1 MIRLKPTVAGVKPT
15 LADHD
20 VLQFCKTGFLVLEG
34 VIPDSTNEWVYAY
47 MDRENAAAGSPM
59 SGIANEERFVEEVL
73 LHPEVAGAARSLLGD
88 NFALPDQ
95 MATHRLVEPKKMGQ
109 WHMDGGSQ
117 FERACNL
124 LQVFYVPQTNTKEM
138 GPTYFLPG
146 SHLVPITVEELRHF
160 GHLAGQVQTIAP
172 AGSVF
177 FTHYSIWH
185 RQGGKTDASVRNM
198 LKWMFWRTAP
208 PRRDWIIDPEFDFG
222 LADYSYANEYFDGS
236 WRNEQSVPRVA
247 EMFSWLCGKSDHFRW
262 LGGAGWPYI
271 VTPRA
276 ILEKEDWM
284 TELRPQQRQD
294 RE

>member
-1 MIRLKPTVAGVKPT
+1 MIDLKPTVAGVKPT
-15 LADHD
+15 LTDHD
-20 VLQFCKTGFLVLEG
+20 VLQFCKTGFYVLEG
-34 VIPDSTNEWVYAY
+34 VIPDSTNEWVYEY
-47 MDRENAAAGSPM
+47 LDHEHPAAGNPM
-59 SGIANEERFVEEVL
+59 SGIGAEERFVEEGL

-95 MATHRLVEPKKMGQ
+95 MATHRLVEPKKIGL
-109 WHMDGGSQ
+109 WHMDGGAQ
-117 FERACNL
+117 FERTCNL

-185 RQGGKTDASVRNM
+185 RQAVKTDASVRNM
-198 LKWMFWRTAP
+198 LKWMYWRTVP
-208 PRRDWIIDPEFDFG
+208 PKRDWIVDPDFDFG
-222 LADYSYANEYFDGS
+222 LADYTITTEYFTSGRI
-236 WRNEQSVPRVA
+236 WQSVPRVA

-262 LGGAGWPYI
+262 IGGAGWPYI
-271 VTPRA
+271 VTPRV

>member
-124 LQVFYVPQTNTKEM
+124 LQVFYIPQTNTKEM

-185 RQGGKTDASVRNM
+185 RQGGKTDTSVRNM

-276 ILEKEDWM
+276 ILGKEDWM

>member
-34 VIPDSTNEWVYAY
+34 VIPDSTNEWVYEY

-59 SGIANEERFVEEVL
+59 SGIANEERFIEEVL

-247 EMFSWLCGKSDHFRW
+247 EMFCWLCGKSDHFRW
-262 LGGAGWPYI
+262 LGGAGWAYI